1 LESKVSK
8 TYHDEKS
15 FLVQSFLNEGREKLP
30 QAWIV
35 LLAFSLALKIRQR
48 LLKQVRRIAISQDG
62 SSDGSRITPR

>member
-1 LESKVSK
+1 MTK
-8 TYHDEKS
+8 KS
-15 FLVQSFLNEGREKLP
+15 YLVRSFLNEGRGKLS

-35 LLAFSLALKIRQR
+35 LLVFTLALQIRKR

>member
-15 FLVQSFLNEGREKLP
+15 YLVRFFLNEGRRKLSW
-30 QAWIV
+30 AWIV
-35 LLAFSLALKIRQR
+35 LLVFTLALQIRQR